1 MNLMPMCGQQ
11 FKPAED
17 ILANYKPILTIKQA
31 RRILGKDISDSIDDI
46 HLSRMIGELSNLAN
60 AMIDDF
66 SVPKNDEV
74 AYNEK

>member
-11 FKPAED
+11 FKSAED
-17 ILANYKPILTIKQA
+17 ILANYKPTLTLKQA
-31 RRILGKDISDSIDDI
+31 RRILGKDISDRIDDI

-66 SVPKNDEV
+66 SVPKNEEV
-74 AYNEK
+74 AYNDK